1 VTFAG
6 RFFGV
11 FFAGAG
17 NAAAVGAVAGIAV
30 TAGVAGVDA
39 GLDTAARAGFED
51 CFEHALKASSS
62 PRIAK
67 PAIIATFCCRDQEES
82 IVPETV
88 LLVALLVA
96 LLLDFLSPDFQVD
109 VIVSPPLRLAQ
120 SEVMGQASGQMGG
133 H

>member
-1 VTFAG
+1 VTFAA

-17 NAAAVGAVAGIAV
+17 NAAAVGAAAGVVV
-30 TAGVAGVDA
+30 TAGVAGVNA

-67 PAIIATFCCRDQEES
+67 PAIIAIFCWRDQDDS

-88 LLVALLVA
+88 LLVA

-120 SEVMGQASGQMGG
+120 SEVIGQGSGQRGD